1 MMLTPP
7 LYSAPHTMTRVTRI
21 RLSSSLCPL
30 LGLVLD
36 PWCGGRLFSL
46 SLPLWVWFLNLIRCL
61 LRSVW
66 HWPVLLG
73 LVWCVLCWWF
83 YEHIYIYMFSLS
95 VYGCVLFPSHIA
107 VMNIV
112 LIRVPVMSSVTLL
125 LFIVSQFTVIIL
137 LLSLLNL

>member
-1 MMLTPP
+1 MFCAGDFMN
-7 LYSAPHTMTRVTRI
+7 I
-21 RLSSSLCPL
+21 
-30 LGLVLD
+30 D
-36 PWCGGRLFSL
+36 
-46 SLPLWVWFLNLIRCL
+46 
-61 LRSVW
+61 
-66 HWPVLLG
+66 
-73 LVWCVLCWWF
+73 
-83 YEHIYIYMFSLS
+83 IYIYMFSLS

>member
-1 MMLTPP
+1 
-7 LYSAPHTMTRVTRI
+7 
-21 RLSSSLCPL
+21 
-30 LGLVLD
+30 
-36 PWCGGRLFSL
+36 
-46 SLPLWVWFLNLIRCL
+46 
-61 LRSVW
+61 
-66 HWPVLLG
+66 
-73 LVWCVLCWWF
+73 
-83 YEHIYIYMFSLS
+83 MFSLS